1 MPDRDEQASAIEA
14 SVGRKVLWRLV
25 LPCALYILIGAI
37 DRTNVSFAA
46 LQMNADLGM
55 SGTQYGFAA
64 GVLFIGYV
72 LAKYP
77 SVLAYET
84 LGMRHWL
91 AGITLAWGLAAC
103 AMGLVSAH
111 WQVYALRLFIGLM
124 EGGLSSGLMIYLS
137 QFAPDRWRATILAI
151 PIMSINIAQVI
162 GSPLSG
168 WLIDVDNPL
177 GIAGWRFMFLV
188 EGLPAL
194 ALALFALLHFPNS
207 PAQAR
212 WLSTAERDWVRDNVK
227 GAVRPERGQAQDGRW
242 SALASPIGW
251 ICAAIWF
258 CILASNY
265 GVMFWLPTMV
275 KGLSGLS
282 ATQTGL
288 VVALPNAAAAIALVL
303 NARHSDRTGERVLH
317 VAIPALVGGS
327 GLLAAYLLG
336 PGLPGLAMLVIGGA
350 CTGCTVAA
358 FWAIPTRLLDPRG
371 LAMGI
376 VMINMLGSFAG
387 ATVPAAMGW
396 LRESSGSFLPPTL
409 LLFGIALTCAALCLA
424 ARRHLARA

>member
-1 MPDRDEQASAIEA
+1 MQAPEVKLDPVEQR
-14 SVGRKVLWRLV
+14 VGRKVLWRLV
-25 LPCALYILIGAI
+25 VPGALYILIGAI

-55 SGTQYGFAA
+55 SGTQYGLAA
-64 GVLFIGYV
+64 GVLFVGYV

-77 SVLAYET
+77 SVILYET
-84 LGMRHWL
+84 IGMRRWL
-91 AGITLAWGLAAC
+91 AAISLLWGLAAC
-103 AMGLVSAH
+103 AMGMVTAQ
-111 WQVYALRLFIGLM
+111 WQVYALRLFIGFM

-151 PIMSINIAQVI
+151 PIMSINVAQVI
-162 GSPLSG
+162 GAPISG
-168 WLIDVDNPL
+168 LLLDAHNPWGL
-177 GIAGWRFMFLV
+177 PGWRFMFLV

-194 ALALFALLHFPNS
+194 GLALFAWLYFPDA
-207 PAQAR
+207 PGAAR
-212 WLSTAERDWVRDNVK
+212 WLTPAERDWVRAYVK
-227 GAVRPERGQAQDGRW
+227 GAVRPAKGTAQDGRW
-242 SALASPIGW
+242 SALTSPLGW
-251 ICAAIWF
+251 LCAAIWF

-275 KGLSGLS
+275 KGLAGLT

-288 VVALPNAAAAIALVL
+288 VVALPNAAAAVGLLL
-303 NARHSDRTGERVLH
+303 NARHSDKTQERVLH
-317 VAIPALVGGS
+317 VAIPALLGGS

-358 FWAIPTRLLDPRG
+358 FWAIPTRLIDPRG

-376 VMINMLGSFAG
+376 VLINMLGSFAG
-387 ATVPAAMGW
+387 ATVPPAMGW
-396 LRESSGSFLPPTL
+396 LKESTGSFLPPTL
-409 LLFGIALTCAALCLA
+409 LLFGIALTCAALVLG
-424 ARRHLARA
+424 ARRQLGRA

>member
-1 MPDRDEQASAIEA
+1 MQATGEGDAAIERG
-14 SVGRKVLWRLV
+14 VGRKVLLRLV
-25 LPCALYILIGAI
+25 IPCALYILIGAI

-77 SVLAYET
+77 SVLVYEA
-84 LGMRHWL
+84 LGLRRWL
-91 AGITLAWGLAAC
+91 ALISLAWGLAAC
-103 AMGLVSAH
+103 TMGLVGAQWH
-111 WQVYALRLFIGLM
+111 VYALRLFIGFM

-151 PIMSINIAQVI
+151 PIMSINLAQVI
-162 GSPLSG
+162 GAPISG
-168 WLIDVDNPL
+168 LLLDLHNPL
-177 GIAGWRFMFLV
+177 GIAPWRFMFLA

-194 ALALFALLHFPNS
+194 ALALFALLHFPDS
-207 PAQAR
+207 PAEAR
-212 WLSTAERDWVRDNVK
+212 WLSDTERDWLRAHVQ
-227 GAVRPERGQAQDGRW
+227 GAVRPRPGTSHEGRW
-242 SALASPIGW
+242 SALASPLGW
-251 ICAAIWF
+251 ICAAIWY

-265 GVMFWLPTMV
+265 GVMFWLPTIV

-288 VVALPNAAAAIALVL
+288 IVALPNAAAAVGLVL

-317 VAIPALVGGS
+317 VAVPALIGGC

-336 PGLPGLAMLVIGGA
+336 PGLPGLVMLVIGGA

-376 VMINMLGSFAG
+376 VLINMLGSFAG
-387 ATVPAAMGW
+387 ATVPPAMGW
-396 LRESSGSFLPPTL
+396 LHERSGSFLPPTL
-409 LLFGIALTCAALCLA
+409 LLFGVATTCALLCLA
-424 ARRHLARA
+424 ARRHLVRE